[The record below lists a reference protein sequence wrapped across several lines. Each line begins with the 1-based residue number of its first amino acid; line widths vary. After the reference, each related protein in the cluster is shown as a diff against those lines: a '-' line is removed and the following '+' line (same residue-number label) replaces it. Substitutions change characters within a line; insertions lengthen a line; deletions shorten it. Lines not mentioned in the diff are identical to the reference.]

1 MLIKDINGCVSQRIV
16 NVIKMLYC
24 FILKTKMLNTIHVTY
39 KCYWLKVIQ
48 KKKNSQTLLQF
59 VI

>member
-48 KKKNSQTLLQF
+48 KKKKK
-59 VI
+59 